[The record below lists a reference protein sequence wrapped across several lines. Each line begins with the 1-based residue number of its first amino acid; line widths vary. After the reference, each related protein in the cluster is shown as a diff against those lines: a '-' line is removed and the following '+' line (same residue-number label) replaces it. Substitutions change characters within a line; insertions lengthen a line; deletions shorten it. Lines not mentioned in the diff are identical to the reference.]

1 MLRCD
6 IYAFDARLTM
16 TCPRVTSSPMTDQ
29 PRFIARFFRSK
40 QKKQETWADSLRFL
54 LFVGIIAVLVRSIVA
69 APFNI
74 PSESMLPRLLVG
86 DYLFV
91 TKFNYGWSRASFPL
105 GIVPIPGRI
114 MGSQPERGD
123 VVVFKTPADNSTDYI
138 KRVIGLPGDLVQM
151 RGGQLHLN
159 GVPVPKVRVADFLD
173 PVTPNSPC
181 RPDEGSTIRLEV
193 RPDAPP
199 VCRYQ
204 RFRETLPGGKS
215 YYVLDTGYIPAAD
228 DTEVH
233 VVPDGHYFLM
243 GDNRDRSADSRYP
256 AQPGGAIGM
265 VPAENLVGKAA
276 FSFFSTDGSASWLLP
291 WTWISAARWDRIGE
305 GF

>member
-1 MLRCD
+1 M
-6 IYAFDARLTM
+6 AG
-16 TCPRVTSSPMTDQ
+16 PHVTSSRMTDQ
-29 PRFIARFFRSK
+29 PRSFRRFFRSK
-40 QKKQETWADSLRFL
+40 PKEQETWLDSLRFL
-54 LFVGIIAVLVRSIVA
+54 LVVGIIAVLFRSIIA

-114 MGSQPERGD
+114 MGSMPERGD

-151 RGGQLHLN
+151 KGGQLFLN
-159 GVPVPKVRVADFLD
+159 GTAVPKLRVADFVD
-173 PVTPNSPC
+173 TISPNSPC
-181 RPDEGSTIRLEV
+181 RPDEGSTIRLDV
-193 RPDAPP
+193 APDRPP

-204 RFRETLPGGKS
+204 RFRETLPNGKS
-215 YYVLDTGYIPAAD
+215 YDVLDTGYITTAD
-228 DTEVH
+228 DTEVF
-233 VVPDGHYFLM
+233 VVPDGHVFMM

-265 VPAENLVGKAA
+265 VPVENLVGKAVV
-276 FSFFSTDGSASWLLP
+276 SFWSTDGSASWLLP
-291 WTWISAARWDRIGE
+291 WTWLSAARWDRIGE